1 MKKLIE
7 KLKSYDDKL
16 IIWERNHPFI
26 SHLLKVIL
34 FIIRAFLISAL
45 IYMCID
51 SIYSDT
57 LSISILIGFA
67 FLVYFFLG
75 DPIDNLIYTE
85 DVLENHLQR
94 IERLEEKTD
103 LLESQQDCIE
113 QWYLKDEL

>member
-7 KLKSYDDKL
+7 KLKSYNEKF
-16 IIWERNHPFI
+16 IQWERKHPFI

-34 FIIRAFLISAL
+34 FIIRAFAISSL
-45 IYMCID
+45 IYICVD
-51 SIYSDT
+51 SIYTES
-57 LSISILIGFA
+57 LSISTLIAFA
-67 FLVYFFLG
+67 FLVYFFIG
-75 DPIDNLIYTE
+75 EPIDNRIYTE

-113 QWYLKDEL
+113 KWYLNDDL